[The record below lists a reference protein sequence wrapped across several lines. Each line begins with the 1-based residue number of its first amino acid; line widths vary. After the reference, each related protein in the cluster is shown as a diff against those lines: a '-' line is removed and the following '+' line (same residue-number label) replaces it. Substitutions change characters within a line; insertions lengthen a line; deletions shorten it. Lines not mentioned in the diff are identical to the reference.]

1 MNSALRLEAVSAG
14 YRDRTVLDNF
24 SLDVEKG
31 TMLGILGP
39 NGAGKTTLFKVLSGL
54 LVPRSGS
61 VSLFGQPV
69 ARLAPAERARLVAVV
84 PQELDIPVAYTV
96 QDVVM
101 RGRTTSLSR
110 WGQPSA
116 GDRQIVERAMVYTDV
131 ADIRDRP
138 ITELSGGERQ
148 RAIVAL
154 ALAQEPRM
162 ILMDEATSHLD
173 LNHRL
178 EIMQLVERLNQENG
192 VTVLLISHDLQL
204 ASEFCRRL
212 VLLDGG
218 RIVADGR
225 PNSVL
230 TEENLRRVYRCA
242 VRVHEDAETGGLSIL
257 PAPRLPAARVGHGIG
272 VHVVAGGG
280 CGEDVLRRLTLCGYT
295 VTCGVLNRG
304 DLDAEVAAA
313 LGLETALEQPFSPV
327 GESAREAARQLAA
340 KADAIV
346 LTSVPFG
353 PGNMA
358 NLDLLEAMRAAGK
371 PVLIMQGIETR
382 DYTPDRAAVRRVAE
396 LITRGATPW
405 RDLADL
411 LARLPAAASHPAA
424 VLQEPKR
431 RQLQCFPKSRT
442 SGTCPHQA

>member
-1 MNSALRLEAVSAG
+1 MNSALRLDAVSAG
-14 YRDRTVLDNF
+14 YRDRVVLDNF
-24 SLDVEKG
+24 SLNVDEG
-31 TMLGILGP
+31 TLLGILGP

-54 LVPRSGS
+54 LAPRSGS

-69 ARLAPAERARLVAVV
+69 ASLAPAERARLVAVV

-101 RGRTTSLSR
+101 MGRTTSLSR

-116 GDRQIVERAMVYTDV
+116 RDRQIVERAMVYTDV

-192 VTVLLISHDLQL
+192 VTVLMISHDLQL
-204 ASEFCRRL
+204 AAEFCQRL
-212 VLLDGG
+212 VLLDAG

-225 PNSVL
+225 PGGVL
-230 TEENLRRVYRCA
+230 TEENLRRVYRCS

-257 PAPRLPAARVGHGIG
+257 PSPRLPAARVGHGIG

-280 CGEDVLRRLTLCGYT
+280 CGEDVLRRLSLCGYT

-313 LGLETALEQPFSPV
+313 LGIEAVLEQPFSPV
-327 GESAREAARQLAA
+327 SEPAREAARQLAA

-353 PGNMA
+353 SGNVA
-358 NLDLLEAMRAAGK
+358 NLDLLESLQAAGK
-371 PVLIMQGIETR
+371 PVLIMDGIETR
-382 DYTPDRAAVRRVAE
+382 DYTPDRAAMRRVAQ
-396 LITRGATPW
+396 LVARGAIVW

-411 LARLPAAASHPAA
+411 LTRLPAAASHPADS
-424 VLQEPKR
+424 P
-431 RQLQCFPKSRT
+431 
-442 SGTCPHQA
+442 

>member
-1 MNSALRLEAVSAG
+1 MSSAITLDGVSAG
-14 YRDRTVLDNF
+14 YRDRMVLDNF
-24 SLDVEKG
+24 SLDVPEG

-61 VSLFGQPV
+61 VTLFGQPV

-101 RGRTTSLSR
+101 MGRTTSLSR

-116 GDRQIVERAMVYTDV
+116 RDRQIVERAMVYTDV

-154 ALAQEPRM
+154 ALAQKPRM

-212 VLLDGG
+212 VLLDAG
-218 RIVADGR
+218 RVVADGR
-225 PNSVL
+225 PAAVL

-272 VHVVAGGG
+272 IHVVAGGG
-280 CGEDVLRRLTLCGYT
+280 CGEDVLRRLSLCGYT

-313 LGLETALEQPFSPV
+313 LGIETVLEQPFYAV

-340 KADAIV
+340 KAEAIV

-353 PGNMA
+353 PGNLA
-358 NLDLLEAMRAAGK
+358 NLDLLERMQAAGK
-371 PVLIMQGIETR
+371 PVLVMEGIESR
-382 DYTPDRAAVRRVAE
+382 DYTPDRAAVRRVSE
-396 LITRGATPW
+396 LVTHGAAVW

-411 LARLPAAASHPAA
+411 LTRLPTAASHPAD
-424 VLQEPKR
+424 LP
-431 RQLQCFPKSRT
+431 
-442 SGTCPHQA
+442 